1 MYYSS
6 ADAPAG
12 TSLQS
17 MVDEIRKQIG
27 TIQTLD
33 ESPPVFTE
41 LSIVDPTVGSSEAD
55 PWVNGQLDVHSL
67 VAKPMYWRW
76 HVLEAAEGSIVVS
89 FALNEPGTAYCRPTR
104 QNGCQC

>member
-12 TSLQS
+12 TSSQS

-41 LSIVDPTVGSSEAD
+41 LSIVDPTVGSSEAEAYI
-55 PWVNGQLDVHSL
+55 HYSL
-67 VAKPMYWRW
+67 SHAKSMSWCR
-76 HVLEAAEGSIVVS
+76 LEAAEGSIVVS

-104 QNGCQC
+104 RIGVS

>member
-41 LSIVDPTVGSSEAD
+41 LSIVDPTVGSSEA
-55 PWVNGQLDVHSL
+55 WVNGQLDVHSF
-67 VAKPMYWRW
+67 AKPIGGDW

>member
-6 ADAPAG
+6 ADAPTG

-41 LSIVDPTVGSSEAD
+41 LSIVDPTVGSSEA
-55 PWVNGQLDVHSL
+55 
-67 VAKPMYWRW
+67 
-76 HVLEAAEGSIVVS
+76 EACIS
-89 FALNEPGTAYCRPTR
+89 R
-104 QNGCQC
+104 